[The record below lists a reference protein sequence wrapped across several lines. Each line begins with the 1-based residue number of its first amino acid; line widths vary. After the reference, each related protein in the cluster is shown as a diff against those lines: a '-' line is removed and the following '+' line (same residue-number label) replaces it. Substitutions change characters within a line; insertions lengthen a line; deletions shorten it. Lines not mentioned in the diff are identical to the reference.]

1 MLSTG
6 FPDFDSYELPMTKRH
21 CRFVLQT
28 ILAGVL
34 ATSAL
39 GQTTAPLQNRWLTL
53 TVRPN
58 DGSFELRAQALK
70 DPVLAARVGAEV
82 DHHWLSSSDYPNHQ
96 ITAST
101 FQSAL
106 GAGHQLET
114 LFSGLAGKP
123 NLHCILQM
131 YDDRPFASVQ
141 VKVENAGQESLT
153 VQSIR
158 MLDVTG
164 EPRVN
169 LGGPENTDRVLS
181 DSYSEDRPPLRIVD
195 LGKAHPY
202 MGEDEYGKDFSSEHL
217 AVGSQLIY
225 NRQSGVSLLLAAF
238 TSERWL
244 TILHLNT
251 ATPSAGNVR
260 ISSYTVDSTGTT
272 EIVKKESIREDPPSD
287 QIELSLPL
295 APGGQISSEQLAFSV
310 SKDYHAQ
317 LESYGEAIRILHN
330 ARIPAAAPWGWWSWT
345 AYYFGL
351 SEGTALS
358 NAQFL
363 SQHLKSLG
371 FDFFHIDEG
380 YAYDDGEYTI
390 ANATLFPDGLRQFGH
405 RLCELG
411 LNFAMWTGPFRVA
424 QRAWV
429 YENHPEWLVHNAQGK
444 PIQIGFIESSHD
456 PLYVLDAT
464 HPGAQEY
471 MRQTYRTLSRD
482 YGARYFKLDF
492 MDDTAIEGYRYR
504 PDVTALEA
512 ERIGLKIIRDA
523 VGDGVL
529 LDKDGSPMLNTV
541 GLTDL
546 GRTST
551 DTGHSFLGEKEDAT
565 GIAARYYMNGNFYV
579 ADPDAFTVSEQLITD
594 QTWHQSKAPLT
605 LDEAELSV
613 TLAAVAGG
621 MFELGDDLP
630 TLGGEPDRLKL
641 VQNRDLLN
649 MVKLRRAATPVD
661 LMTYADAD
669 EQPSVFLLREDKR
682 QTMLAVF
689 NWTDSPRSHDF
700 QLSDLGLVTK
710 SVFRGSDVFRKERV
724 ISMAQG
730 ALRIENQSPHSVRL
744 IKIVDNSVP
753 ASAPLITLTVPG
765 QAQIGKLVHVSAAL
779 DSESV
784 PALAYHWDFGDGI
797 SAQGPS
803 ADHAYTRNG
812 TYKIAVQVEG
822 LDGITATKTAA
833 ITIQGTLKTTYD
845 VENSRRFQ
853 EH

>member
-1 MLSTG
+1 MIAQRYCG
-6 FPDFDSYELPMTKRH
+6 FILP
-21 CRFVLQT
+21 V
-28 ILAGVL
+28 VL
-34 ATSAL
+34 AITAVFNISAS
-39 GQTTAPLQNRWLTL
+39 GQTVTTLQNRWLT
-53 TVRPN
+53 VGIREK
-58 DGSFELRAQALK
+58 DGSFELRAETLH

-82 DHHWLSSSDYPNHQ
+82 NHQWLWSTDYPSHQ
-96 ITAST
+96 VTAST
-101 FQSAL
+101 FQSPL
-106 GAGHQLET
+106 GPGHQT
-114 LFSGLAGKP
+114 VVLFSGLANKP
-123 NLHCILQM
+123 SLRCILQM
-131 YDDRPFASVQ
+131 FDGQPFGSVQ
-141 VKVENAGQESLT
+141 VRVENNGQESVS

-158 MLDVTG
+158 MLDVIG

-169 LGGPENTDRVLS
+169 LGGSENTDRVLS
-181 DSYSEDRPPLRIVD
+181 DSYSEDRPPLHIVD

-202 MGEDEYGKDFSSEHL
+202 LGEDGFGEGFDNVHL

-225 NRQSGVSLLLAAF
+225 NRQGGLSLLLAAL

-244 TILHLNT
+244 TIMRLNT
-251 ATPSAGNVR
+251 AHPSAGNVQ
-260 ISSYTVDSTGTT
+260 ISSYAVDSTGTT
-272 EIVKKESIREDPPSD
+272 EIVKKESLREAPASD

-310 SKDYHAQ
+310 GKDYHAQ
-317 LESYGEAIRILHN
+317 LESYGEAIRLLHN
-330 ARIPAAAPWGWWSWT
+330 ARIPSVAPWGWWSWT

-351 SEGTALS
+351 SQGTALS

-363 SQHLKSLG
+363 SQHLKDLG
-371 FDFFHIDEG
+371 FDYFHIDEG
-380 YAYDDGEYTI
+380 YAYDDGEYLTP
-390 ANATLFPDGLRQFGH
+390 NATLFPDGLRQFGY
-405 RLCELG
+405 RLSQLG
-411 LNFAMWTGPFRVA
+411 LKFAMWTAPFRVA

-464 HPGAQEY
+464 HPGAQSY
-471 MRQTYRTLSRD
+471 VRQTYETLSRGW
-482 YGARYFKLDF
+482 GARYFKLDF

-523 VGDGVL
+523 VGDAVL
-529 LDKDGSPMLNTV
+529 IDKDGSPMLNTV

-546 GRTST
+546 GRISA
-551 DTGHSFLGEKEDAT
+551 DTGHSFLDEKDDAT

-594 QTWHQSKAPLT
+594 RTWHQSKAPLT
-605 LDEAELSV
+605 LDEAELSI

-621 MFELGDDLP
+621 MFEVGDDLP
-630 TLGGEPDRLKL
+630 TLGSAPDRVSL

-649 MVKLRRAATPVD
+649 MVRLRRSAKPLD
-661 LMTYADAD
+661 LMTYAEAD
-669 EQPSVFLLREDKR
+669 EQPSVFLLHEDNR
-682 QTMLAVF
+682 QSMLAVF
-689 NWTDSPRSHDF
+689 NWTESARSHEF
-700 QLSDLGLVTK
+700 RLSDLGL
-710 SVFRGSDVFRKERV
+710 SAASLHASDVFRQERAV
-724 ISMAQG
+724 SLSQDM
-730 ALRIENQSPHSVRL
+730 LRIENQAPHSVRL

-753 ASAPLITLTVPG
+753 ASAPSVSLQAPS
-765 QAQIGKLVHVSAAL
+765 QAQLGVVVHVSAAL
-779 DSESV
+779 DPESV
-784 PALAYHWDFGDGI
+784 PALMYHWDFGDGI

-812 TYKIAVQVEG
+812 TYKITLQAGG
-822 LDGITATKTAA
+822 LDGIAATKTSE

-845 VENSRRFQ
+845 VEHARRFE